1 MSKIYRTYGL
11 GNQLD
16 TSKIM
21 PIQNIADFAK
31 PHGGLWACA
40 VESDDTTAW
49 ARFVESEDM
58 DFKSLDSSFDFEI
71 QDNARILRL
80 HTKYDYEGMM
90 EYYGREEIWG
100 EYPDFEK
107 ILKDFD
113 VIDFKVKELRDELYG
128 WDIDCILVLNPSVI
142 QT

>member
-21 PIQNIADFAK
+21 PIQNIADFSK
-31 PHGGLWACA
+31 PHGGLWSCEI
-40 VESDDTTAW
+40 ESDGSTAW
-49 ARFVESEDM
+49 KRLVETENM
-58 DFKSLDSSFDFEI
+58 DFKSLDSYFEFQI

-80 HTKYDYEGMM
+80 HHLYDFEAMM

-100 EYPDFEK
+100 VFPDFEA
-107 ILKDFD
+107 ITKDFD
-113 VIDFKVKELRDELYG
+113 VIDFKVSELREELYG

-142 QT
+142 QA